1 MLLGGIAFFLFGMRT
16 LSDGLSRLGG
26 GRFENMLESM
36 TSNPLSGVLLGA
48 MITALIQSSGATTV
62 MVVGLVNSGVLQLSQ
77 AVGVIMGANLGTTAT
92 SWLLSLANLDE
103 GNTVVQLLMPK
114 NFSLLLALIGMI
126 MIMVMKRGKKRD
138 VGRLMIGFGLLM
150 QAMTMMS
157 TAVSPLKDTDFFKNA
172 IVTFSD
178 FPILGLLVGVLM
190 TVILQSSAASVGIV
204 QALSLTGLINFGTV
218 IPIILGQNIG
228 TCVHAVV
235 SGIGANKN
243 AKRTAAVHLYFNVIG
258 SLLFLIALYVARWIG
273 WGLLESTVDSV
284 RIAIFHTVFNLS
296 TILILLPL
304 RKQL

>member
-284 RIAIFHTVFNLS
+284 RIAIFHTGVNLS